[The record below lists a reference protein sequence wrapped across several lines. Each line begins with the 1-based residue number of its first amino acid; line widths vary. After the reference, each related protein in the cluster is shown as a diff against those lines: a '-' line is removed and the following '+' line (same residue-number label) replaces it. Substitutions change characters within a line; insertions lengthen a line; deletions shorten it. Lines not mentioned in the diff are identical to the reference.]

1 MPSPDTKDG
10 MRPGQ
15 TGRSVA
21 VEELAAMR
29 SAVPWR
35 GLTLLAV
42 EDSRFAAEA
51 LRLMCRKLGLR
62 LRRAEDL
69 RSTHLHLQLYRPDA
83 VLIDLGLP
91 DGRGE
96 ALIRDLAESPWRPRA
111 VLATSGDPAG
121 RATALAAGAD
131 GFIDKPL
138 ESFAAFRAAL
148 TRVLP
153 ELSDPAPFAAPPF
166 VSPSLSSAQVAPPEE
181 SIAPDLLALRDDL
194 AHAVQVLRDRS
205 DAEGRRYL
213 AGFLTGV
220 ARHAHDPALAEAA
233 EAAGMAPLDQASQR
247 LEGMLA
253 RRLSAP
259 DGAFLG

>member
-1 MPSPDTKDG
+1 MPSPD
-10 MRPGQ
+10 RPD
-15 TGRSVA
+15 RSVRSFA
-21 VEELAAMR
+21 VEDLAAIR

-69 RSTHLHLQLYRPDA
+69 RSAHLHLQLYRPDA

-96 ALIRDLAESPWRPRA
+96 ALIRDLVASPWRPRA

-148 TRVLP
+148 LRVLP
-153 ELSDPAPFAAPPF
+153 ELSDPPPFAAPQP
-166 VSPSLSSAQVAPPEE
+166 SPTEE
-181 SIAPDLLALRDDL
+181 AIAPDPLALRDDL
-194 AHAVQVLRDRS
+194 AHAVQILRERS

-220 ARHAHDPALAEAA
+220 ARHAHDAALAEAA

-247 LEGMLA
+247 LEGMLT

>member
-1 MPSPDTKDG
+1 MPSPDTARTRAFAIED
-10 MRPGQ
+10 
-15 TGRSVA
+15 
-21 VEELAAMR
+21 LAAIR
-29 SAVPWR
+29 NTVPWC

-51 LRLMCRKLGLR
+51 LRLMSRKLGLR

-69 RSTHLHLQLYRPDA
+69 RSAHLHLRLYRPDA
-83 VLIDLGLP
+83 VLVDLGLP

-96 ALIRDLAESPWRPRA
+96 ALIRDLVEADWRPRA
-111 VLATSGDPAG
+111 ILATSGDPAG
-121 RATALAAGAD
+121 RAAALAAGAD

-148 TRVLP
+148 TRALP
-153 ELSDPAPFAAPPF
+153 ELCDPPPFALHPP
-166 VSPSLSSAQVAPPEE
+166 AQEE
-181 SIAPDLLALRDDL
+181 AIAPDPLALRDDL
-194 AHAVQVLRDRS
+194 VHAAQVLRDRG

-233 EAAGMAPLDQASQR
+233 EAAGMAPLDQPSRR
-247 LEGMLA
+247 LEGMLE

-259 DGAFLG
+259 DGAFQGPIP

>member
-1 MPSPDTKDG
+1 MPLPDPSG
-10 MRPGQ
+10 RPVRAFG
-15 TGRSVA
+15 
-21 VEELAAMR
+21 VEDLGALRPAA
-29 SAVPWR
+29 SFR

-69 RSTHLHLQLYRPDA
+69 RGAHLHLRLYRPDV
-83 VLIDLGLP
+83 VLVDLGLP

-96 ALIRDLAESPWRPRA
+96 ALIRDLVDSQWRPRA
-111 VLATSGDPAG
+111 VLATSGDVSG
-121 RATALAAGAD
+121 RAAALAAGAD

-138 ESFAAFRAAL
+138 ESFAAFAAAML
-148 TRVLP
+148 RVLP
-153 ELSDPAPFAAPPF
+153 ELSEPPPFAA
-166 VSPSLSSAQVAPPEE
+166 APPSGRDET
-181 SIAPDLLALRDDL
+181 IAPDPLALRDDL
-194 AHAVQVLRDRS
+194 AHAAAVLRDRG

-213 AGFLTGV
+213 AGFLGGV

-233 EAAGMAPLDQASQR
+233 EAAGRAPLDQPSQH
-247 LEGMLA
+247 LQGMLE

-259 DGAFLG
+259 DGAFRGPFR

>member
-1 MPSPDTKDG
+1 MPPPDKTDHARPSPADRAFG
-10 MRPGQ
+10 
-15 TGRSVA
+15 
-21 VEELAAMR
+21 VEDLSALR

-69 RSTHLHLQLYRPDA
+69 RSAHLHLELYRPDA

-96 ALIRDLAESPWRPRA
+96 ALIRDLSQSPWRPRA

-121 RATALAAGAD
+121 RAAALAAGAD

-148 TRVLP
+148 TRALP
-153 ELSDPAPFAAPPF
+153 ELSDPPPLAPRQPAGEEAI
-166 VSPSLSSAQVAPPEE
+166 SPDP
-181 SIAPDLLALRDDL
+181 LALRDDL
-194 AHAVQVLRDRS
+194 AHAVQILRERA